1 MENVNLLQ
9 QNEILFK
16 KEEDY
21 NILQKKNGSDIE
33 TFVIIPLKDLS
44 NEVKSRKKVEER

>member
-1 MENVNLLQ
+1 MGYINLLQ

-21 NILQKKNGSDIE
+21 NILQKRNDSDIE

-44 NEVKSRKKVEER
+44 NGTKSRKKVEER